1 MANDVWNLSAGNPS
15 YRAVFAIA
23 AACVY
28 LVVHYIIF
36 FVVIYSLN
44 KDGVVER
51 FKKHILNIWAP
62 ELSLS
67 FLGVV
72 WALLYAKYGIWS
84 TVVPFALFFFIRAM
98 LNRQIKDAKTIENY
112 AHRLEEQ
119 YEATIRTMAMAVD
132 KRDPFTA
139 GHSRRVAGLT
149 KVIAAEVG
157 GFPDEKEVYFSGL
170 LHDVGKISVPDS
182 VLLKPGK
189 LEDDEWAQM
198 KMHPEIGHQMLL
210 DAVASDTI
218 LHAVR
223 SHHEWMIGR
232 GYPDGLQGEQ
242 IPLIARI
249 VSVAD
254 AFDAMVSNRI
264 YRKGMPI
271 AEAKRRLLEGGGT
284 QFDRG
289 VVDSF
294 VAVLDRISKEEL
306 LELGYGDQP
315 PNSDVEPLEEISL
328 TNPRLDERL
337 RHMEEMRLMSEGR
350 LGEGPVFDQDSSEN
364 PTGVRR
370 FLSGQGEAAAT
381 DE

>member
-1 MANDVWNLSAGNPS
+1 M
-15 YRAVFAIA
+15 
-23 AACVY
+23 
-28 LVVHYIIF
+28 YIIVNYLTLIIGLYYNNNNGVF
-36 FVVIYSLN
+36 SRLKQIVISN
-44 KDGVVER
+44 
-51 FKKHILNIWAP
+51 WAP
-62 ELSLS
+62 ELSIS

-72 WALLYAKYGIWS
+72 WALLYTKYGIWS

-98 LNRQIKDAKTIENY
+98 LNRQIKDAKTIEEY
-112 AHRLEEQ
+112 AHLLEKQ

-139 GHSRRVAGLT
+139 GHSRRVAALT
-149 KVIAAEVG
+149 KVIAAEIG
-157 GFPDEKEVYFSGL
+157 KFPDVKEVYFSGL

-189 LEDDEWAQM
+189 LSDDEWAQM

-210 DAVASDTI
+210 EAVASDTI

-223 SHHEWMIGR
+223 SHHEWVIGS
-232 GYPDGLQGEQ
+232 GYPDGLQGEE

-271 AEAKRRLLEGGGT
+271 AEAKRRLLEGRDS

-294 VAVLDRISKEEL
+294 VAVLDRITKDEL

-337 RHMEEMRLMSEGR
+337 KRMEEMRLMSEGR
-350 LGEGPVFDQDSSEN
+350 LSEHHESDAGEPRSSEERSLN
-364 PTGVRR
+364 AQREV
-370 FLSGQGEAAAT
+370 AAT
-381 DE
+381 DEYGSV